1 MTLDTL
7 DKLLYTTLIQT
18 KGLVMS
24 LKMKDLSLQTNESK
38 STILYYIKEGLLPQP
53 SKPKPN
59 VHLYDESC
67 IQIIKF
73 IKYLQHNFSYSI
85 AEIKNLFKE
94 NNFDFDGSF
103 EMMVR
108 SLELISGGKEN
119 QWYSKQEFL
128 KLVTMDEKKL
138 KSYQK
143 KGYLFERAKG
153 FSSKEVEIAEILE
166 RASDLGLDFDL
177 LDAYVDDAKI
187 LAKKE
192 NDIGAA
198 LLKENEESHNTRYE
212 LLFDLILTLK
222 PYIFNMHTVQA
233 HKKNIT
239 KASK

>member
-1 MTLDTL
+1 
-7 DKLLYTTLIQT
+7 
-18 KGLVMS
+18 MS
-24 LKMKDLSLQTNESK
+24 LKMKELSLQTNESK

-73 IKYLQHNFSYSI
+73 IKYLQHNFSYTI
-85 AEIKNLFKE
+85 AEIKNLFEE
-94 NNFDFDGSF
+94 NHFDFDGSF
-103 EMMVR
+103 EMMLR

-119 QWYSKQEFL
+119 QWYSKQDFL
-128 KLVTMDEKKL
+128 TLVSMDEKTL
-138 KSYQK
+138 ESYQQR
-143 KGYLFERAKG
+143 GYLFERAKG
-153 FSSKEVEIAEILE
+153 FSSKEVEIAKIIE

-177 LDAYVDDAKI
+177 LDVYVDHAKI

-192 NDIGAA
+192 NEIGAN
-198 LLKENEESHNTRYE
+198 LLKEDEESHNRRYE

-233 HKKNIT
+233 HKTNIT